1 MITRSLSSD
10 QIGLGRS
17 LARSFSTVPSDANTP
32 ETSRLKS
39 LILARNVAALAQ
51 FQAIDLKAVAQL
63 CLEMV
68 EAHPDEVTVVLW
80 NRKVALQAAQLLK
93 AMARNL
99 NAHSD
104 ALGAVALARAIL
116 GAGHRM
122 GQPMDG
128 EKGDW
133 TAEVN
138 AMLEER
144 YAADVR
150 YWVAKIQKFDEK
162 PYKHGVQTFV
172 ELGKPFFSFSDC
184 MLAENWNG
192 GLYDE
197 HGNKFTCRHW
207 VRALES
213 HHDPKQFLKLVRL
226 KDPKV
231 LGLDHAA
238 LEQRDREALQVAGRS
253 SVQFSLQHFG
263 KLLVRMVPLVPKG
276 EMRGFLVSYAVNRR
290 LESGHEM
297 LVFLK
302 NAASSRSTEPP
313 GREPMELKVSFYDPN
328 VTGDM
333 AHLRVLPED
342 LAKLTFQDFVP
353 DTDSDI
359 DSDRR
364 EVDVLSMDVGD
375 PALARALAGQFIAP
389 DQEAL
394 ISSFLCALA
403 YGNLHEMREA
413 NAALLA
419 LGAPAFEALNGSR
432 LGELAQAFHC
442 ALAFNQADAV
452 RELVGSPLVAAL
464 GPEAVKKMVL
474 AIDPRRVPGLFNA
487 MRRAHRAVIEAFG
500 ELLAKLET
508 QLSDEDLAQVLWAA
522 SVTGPQVSGV
532 AEALRLGHEG
542 AVAAYGAGVL
552 EPLKHRLKPW
562 MLEKLV
568 VAEQLGHLPGWVG
581 ALLLD
586 CEKAPEAWGRT
597 LETLKLHR
605 QLGLSVVRK
614 HLWEQTE
621 QGVPRLHRAL
631 AKNRGDIVHALS
643 QVIRESR
650 LPSREMARLLDPGPD
665 GAEIRRAI
673 ESERWGGL
681 QAYLEMVVAIQ
692 SSDFRLNHGDA
703 WSLLHKTRHAHGKR
717 LPFYLACLWADSTE
731 YKHMC
736 RSNKALGALFVKV
749 ERLLKAS

>member
-1 MITRSLSSD
+1 M
-10 QIGLGRS
+10 
-17 LARSFSTVPSDANTP
+17 
-32 ETSRLKS
+32 
-39 LILARNVAALAQ
+39 ILARNVAALAQ
-51 FQAIDLKAVAQL
+51 FQAIDLKAAAQL
-63 CLEMV
+63 CLVMV

-80 NRKVALQAAQLLK
+80 NREVALEACQLLK
-93 AMARNL
+93 AMARNP
-99 NAHSD
+99 NAHS
-104 ALGAVALARAIL
+104 GTGEAVALARAIL
-116 GAGHRM
+116 GAGHHM
-122 GQPMDG
+122 GQPVDG
-128 EKGDW
+128 KKAAW
-133 TAEVN
+133 PAEVN

-172 ELGKPFFSFSDC
+172 ELGKPFFSFSDSL
-184 MLAENWNG
+184 LAENWNG
-192 GLYDE
+192 RLYDE
-197 HGNKFTCRHW
+197 SGNKFSCRHW

-226 KDPKV
+226 KDPQV
-231 LGLDHAA
+231 LGLDYAA
-238 LEQRDREALQVAGRS
+238 LEQREKEVLQVAGRS

-263 KLLVRMVPLVPKG
+263 KLLVRMVPLVPNG
-276 EMRGFLVSYAVNRR
+276 EMRGFVVSYVVNRR

-297 LVFLK
+297 MVFLK

-313 GREPMELKVSFYDPN
+313 GRDPMELKVSFYDPN

-333 AHLRVLPED
+333 THLRVLPED

-353 DTDSDI
+353 DTDTDT
-359 DSDRR
+359 DRWA
-364 EVDVLSMDVGD
+364 VDVLSMNVGD
-375 PALARALAGQFIAP
+375 PELARTLAGQFIARE
-389 DQEAL
+389 QEPL

-403 YGNLHEMREA
+403 FGNLHEMREA

-432 LGELAQAFHC
+432 SGELAQAFHC
-442 ALAFNQADAV
+442 ALGFNQADAV
-452 RELVGSPLVAAL
+452 RELVCSPLVAAL

-487 MRRAHRAVIEAFG
+487 MQRGHRAVIEAFG
-500 ELLAKLET
+500 ELLATLET
-508 QLSDEDLAQVLWAA
+508 RFNDKDLAQVLWAA
-522 SVTGPQVSGV
+522 RVTGPQVSGV
-532 AEALRLGHEG
+532 AEALRQGHAG
-542 AVAAYGAGVL
+542 AVAAYGTAVL
-552 EPLKHRLKPW
+552 EPLQHRLKPW
-562 MLEKLV
+562 MLKKLV
-568 VAEQLGHLPGWVG
+568 APEQLGHLPGWVG

-597 LETLKLHR
+597 LDTLKLHG
-605 QLGLSVVRK
+605 QLGLPVVRK

-621 QGVPRLHRAL
+621 QGAPRLHRAL

-643 QVIRESR
+643 QVVRESR
-650 LPSREMARLLDPGPD
+650 LSSHELGRLLDPGPD
-665 GAEIRRAI
+665 GAEIRKAI
-673 ESERWGGL
+673 ESARWGGL

-692 SSDFRLNHGDA
+692 SSDSRLNHGDA
-703 WSLLHKTRHAHGKR
+703 WSLRHKIRHAHGKR
-717 LPFYLACLWADSTE
+717 LPFYLACLWADSTA
-731 YKHMC
+731 YKHMR